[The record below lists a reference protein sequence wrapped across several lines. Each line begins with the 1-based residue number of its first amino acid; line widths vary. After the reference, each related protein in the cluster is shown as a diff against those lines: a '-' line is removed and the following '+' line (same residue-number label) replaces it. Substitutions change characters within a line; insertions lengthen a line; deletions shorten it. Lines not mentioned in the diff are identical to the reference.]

1 MRFIYSTV
9 TILLQMASL
18 QHRPVSARHPFLCP
32 LHFTK
37 LFPTQNS
44 HHRGRIYCPW
54 RKWPTLQGGN
64 TFFLHKKIHF
74 LKVKSE
80 ILNGLLTRENKSEIS
95 NFGPQE
101 ISISKIDVT
110 WKIYWRKDCIKN
122 ILGNFTS
129 VRKINSSDFL
139 VTSDA
144 LSHEEYIRVTNDS
157 FFRKIEPFPTFEF
170 AGFRKNDFYIKVLV
184 ANTWAFSNKM

>member
-1 MRFIYSTV
+1 MEN
-9 TILLQMASL
+9 LLE
-18 QHRPVSARHPFLCP
+18 
-32 LHFTK
+32 K
-37 LFPTQNS
+37 
-44 HHRGRIYCPW
+44 
-54 RKWPTLQGGN
+54 
-64 TFFLHKKIHF
+64 
-74 LKVKSE
+74 
-80 ILNGLLTRENKSEIS
+80 GLYK
-95 NFGPQE
+95 
-101 ISISKIDVT
+101 
-110 WKIYWRKDCIKN
+110 KN

-144 LSHEEYIRVTNDS
+144 LSNEEYIRVTNDS